1 MVERVCEEM
10 GVSQRRACQ
19 VLTQPRATQRYIL
32 QRDLE
37 RESLVERIV
46 ALATRYGRYGYR
58 RVEGEPQKGGT
69 DMEAGGV
76 EGTQQTAQER

>member
-32 QRDLE
+32 QRGLQ
-37 RESLVERIV
+37 ESLVEKIV
-46 ALATRYGRYGYR
+46 ALATRYGRYG
-58 RVEGEPQKGGT
+58 
-69 DMEAGGV
+69 
-76 EGTQQTAQER
+76 